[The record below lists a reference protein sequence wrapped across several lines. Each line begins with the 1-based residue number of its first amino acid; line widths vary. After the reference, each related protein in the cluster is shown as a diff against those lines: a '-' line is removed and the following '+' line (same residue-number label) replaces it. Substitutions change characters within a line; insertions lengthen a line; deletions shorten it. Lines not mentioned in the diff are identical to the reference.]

1 MSFQFK
7 IIYSAESATA
17 ITNIDTTTK
26 NILSAERAAK
36 SLNSDAKLRG
46 KGMNQKQY
54 IVFWVRSKQAL
65 FCIFD

>member
-36 SLNSDAKLRG
+36 SLNSDEKLRG
-46 KGMNQKQY
+46 KGMNQKQF
-54 IVFWVRSKQAL
+54 IVFWVRSKQAPY
-65 FCIFD
+65 CILN